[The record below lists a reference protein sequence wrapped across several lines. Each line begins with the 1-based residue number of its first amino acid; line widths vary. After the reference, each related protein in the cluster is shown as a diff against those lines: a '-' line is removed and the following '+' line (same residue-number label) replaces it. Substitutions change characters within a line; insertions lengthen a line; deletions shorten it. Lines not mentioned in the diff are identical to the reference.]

1 MEWNFMER
9 SIKVKLFKEHELELL
24 KTQFQSSLN
33 EEFKLDLFSKKMQEW
48 YKLEWMDFKKE
59 ILKSGE
65 KLSYSKQNDLQRYF
79 TNQKK
84 KVLSLSQEL
93 SLVKFDLIKAS

>member
-1 MEWNFMER
+1 MGA
-9 SIKVKLFKEHELELL
+9 SIKTKLFKEHELEVV
-24 KTQFQSSLN
+24 KTQFQNSLN
-33 EEFKLDLFSKKMQEW
+33 EEFKLDLFNKRMQEW

-65 KLSYSKQNDLQRYF
+65 KLPYRKQNDLQRYF

-84 KVLSLSQEL
+84 KVLSLSRDL
-93 SLVKFDLIKAS
+93 CMVKFDLIKAS

>member
-1 MEWNFMER
+1 MER
-9 SIKVKLFKEHELELL
+9 SIKVKLFKEHELEVL
-24 KTQFQSSLN
+24 KTQFQNSLN
-33 EEFKLDLFSKKMQEW
+33 EEFKLDLFNKKMQEW

-65 KLSYSKQNDLQRYF
+65 KLPYSKQNDLQRYF

>member
-1 MEWNFMER
+1 MEP
-9 SIKVKLFKEHELELL
+9 IKVKLIKEQELEVV
-24 KTQFQSSLN
+24 KSQFQNSLN
-33 EEFKLDLFSKKMQEW
+33 EEFNLDLFNKRMQEW

-65 KLSYSKQNDLQRYF
+65 HLPFRKQSDLQRFF

-93 SLVKFDLIKAS
+93 SLVKYDLIKAS

>member
-1 MEWNFMER
+1 MEPT
-9 SIKVKLFKEHELELL
+9 IKVKLFKEHELEVV
-24 KTQFQSSLN
+24 KAQFQNSLN
-33 EEFKLDLFSKKMQEW
+33 EEFKLDLFNKRMQEW

-65 KLSYSKQNDLQRYF
+65 KLPYSKQNDLQRYF
-79 TNQKK
+79 NNQKK